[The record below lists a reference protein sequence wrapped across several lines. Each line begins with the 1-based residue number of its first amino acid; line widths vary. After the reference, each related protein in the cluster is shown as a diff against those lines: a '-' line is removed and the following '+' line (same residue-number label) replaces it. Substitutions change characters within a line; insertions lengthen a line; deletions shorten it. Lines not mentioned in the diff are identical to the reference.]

1 VLKLVRRLHLYL
13 GVFFAPLLLFFVL
26 SGWYQTANP
35 DRRKG
40 PDEARAF
47 WDRMRSVHAEQIL
60 PDEKVDAYSPKL
72 MRWFIYGMS
81 LALVATVAL
90 GVVLALKVLKAR
102 WLVWVMLALG
112 FAVPALL
119 LWIGQSRGTSP

>member
-1 VLKLVRRLHLYL
+1 MLKIVRRLHLYL
-13 GVFFAPLLLFFVL
+13 GVFFAPLLLFFVV

-60 PDEKVDAYSPKL
+60 PSESVENYSPKL
-72 MRWFIYGMS
+72 MRWLVYGMS
-81 LALVATVAL
+81 LALVATVVL
-90 GVVLALKVLKAR
+90 GMVLALKVLKAR
-102 WLVWVMLALG
+102 WLVWLTLVLG
-112 FAVPALL
+112 FVLPLAF
-119 LWIGQSRGTSP
+119 LWLGQKKE

>member
-1 VLKLVRRLHLYL
+1 MLKAIRRIHLYL
-13 GVFFAPLLLFFVL
+13 GVFFTPLLLFFIL

-60 PDEKVDAYSPKL
+60 PSETVDAYSPAL
-72 MRWFIYGMS
+72 MRWLVYLMS
-81 LALVATVAL
+81 AALVVTLIL
-90 GVVLALKVLKAR
+90 GLVLAFKTMRSKL
-102 WLVWVMLALG
+102 LVWGMLVLG
-112 FAVPALL
+112 FAVPIILL
-119 LWIGQSRGTSP
+119 FLGHSKE

>member
-1 VLKLVRRLHLYL
+1 MLKLVRRLHLYL

-26 SGWYQTANP
+26 SGCYQTANP

-60 PDEKVDAYSPKL
+60 PSEKVEAYSPKL
-72 MRWFIYGMS
+72 MRGLVYAMAVS
-81 LALVATVAL
+81 LVVTILL
-90 GVVLALKVLKAR
+90 GVVLALKVLRAR
-102 WLVWVMLALG
+102 WVVWVMLALG
-112 FAVPALL
+112 FAVPLL
-119 LWIGQSRGTSP
+119 FLWLGQSR

>member
-1 VLKLVRRLHLYL
+1 MLKIVRRLHLYL
-13 GVFFAPLLLFFVL
+13 GVFFAPLLLFFVV

-60 PDEKVDAYSPKL
+60 PSEKVDNYSPKL
-72 MRWFIYGMS
+72 MRWLVYGMS
-81 LALVATVAL
+81 TALLATVAL

-102 WLVWVMLALG
+102 WLVWLTLVLG
-112 FAVPALL
+112 FILPLL
-119 LWIGQSRGTSP
+119 FLWLGQKKE

>member
-1 VLKLVRRLHLYL
+1 MLKIVRRLHLYL
-13 GVFFAPLLLFFVL
+13 GVFFAPLLLFFVV

-60 PDEKVDAYSPKL
+60 PSEKVDNYSPKL
-72 MRWFIYGMS
+72 MRWLVYGMS
-81 LALVATVAL
+81 TALLATVAL

-102 WLVWVMLALG
+102 WLVWLTLVLG
-112 FAVPALL
+112 FVLPLL
-119 LWIGQSRGTSP
+119 FLWLGQKKE

>member
-1 VLKLVRRLHLYL
+1 MLKLIRRLHFYL

-60 PDEKVDAYSPKL
+60 PSAKVDNYKPLL
-72 MRWFIYGMS
+72 MRWLVYSMS
-81 LALVATVAL
+81 AALIATVLL
-90 GVVLALKVLKAR
+90 GVVLALKVYKAQ
-102 WLVWVMLALG
+102 WLIWAM
-112 FAVPALL
+112 LL
-119 LWIGQSRGTSP
+119 LGLVTPILFLWLGWRKE

>member
-1 VLKLVRRLHLYL
+1 MLKTFRRLHLYL
-13 GVFFAPLLLFFVL
+13 GVFFAPLLLFFVV

-60 PDEKVDAYSPKL
+60 PSEKIESYSSLWMRRLVYL
-72 MRWFIYGMS
+72 MAAALVVTILLGVI
-81 LALVATVAL
+81 LALRAM
-90 GVVLALKVLKAR
+90 KAQ
-102 WLVWVMLALG
+102 WLVWLVLALG
-112 FAVPALL
+112 FAVPLALL
-119 LWIGQSRGTSP
+119 WLGQRR

>member
-1 VLKLVRRLHLYL
+1 MLKRVRRLHLYL
-13 GVFFAPLLLFFVL
+13 GVFFAPLLLFFIV

-60 PDEKVDAYSPKL
+60 PDEKTEKYSPKL
-72 MRWFIYGMS
+72 MRWFVYAMS
-81 LALVATVAL
+81 LALIVTVGL
-90 GVVLALKVLKAR
+90 GVVLALKVMKAQ
-102 WLVWVMLALG
+102 WLVWLMLVLG
-112 FAVPALL
+112 FVLPILILRLRQARAP
-119 LWIGQSRGTSP
+119 

>member
-1 VLKLVRRLHLYL
+1 MLKAVRRLHLYL

-60 PDEKVDAYSPKL
+60 PSEKVENYSPRL
-72 MRWFIYGMS
+72 MRWMIYAMS
-81 LALVATVAL
+81 TAMLATVVL
-90 GVVLALKVLKAR
+90 GLVLALKVLKAR
-102 WLVWVMLALG
+102 WLVWLMLVLG
-112 FAVPALL
+112 FVMPLL
-119 LWIGQSRGTSP
+119 FLWLGQKKE

>member
-1 VLKLVRRLHLYL
+1 MLKLVRRLHLYL
-13 GVFFAPLLLFFVL
+13 GVFFAPLLLFFIV

-60 PDEKVDAYSPKL
+60 PDEKVEAYSPKL
-72 MRWFIYGMS
+72 MRWFVYAMS
-81 LALVATVAL
+81 AALIVTSIL
-90 GVVLALKVLKAR
+90 GVVLALKVMKAQ
-102 WLVWVMLALG
+102 WLVWLVLVLG
-112 FAVPALL
+112 FVLPILIL
-119 LWIGQSRGTSP
+119 RLSQTRGP